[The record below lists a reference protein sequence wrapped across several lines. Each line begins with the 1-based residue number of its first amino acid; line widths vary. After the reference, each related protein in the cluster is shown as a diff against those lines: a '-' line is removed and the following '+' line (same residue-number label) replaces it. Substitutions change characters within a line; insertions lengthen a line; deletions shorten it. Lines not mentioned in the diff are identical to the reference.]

1 MDQQK
6 QSLERR
12 ALLRGM
18 GVAGAAVAGGAVLAA
33 CGSSDSTVTSGG
45 SSPTPDTSTPGG
57 GGGSS
62 GAEALVSTA
71 DVPEGGGVVLSDP
84 EVVVTQPKAGEF
96 VAFSSICTH
105 QGCPVNEVANG
116 TINCP
121 CHGSRFSIEDGSV
134 VAGPAPAPLPP
145 VPVAVDGG
153 EVVRA

>member
-1 MDQQK
+1 MDQQQ

-12 ALLRGM
+12 ALLRGL

-33 CGSSDSTVTSGG
+33 CGSNDSTATGGG
-45 SSPTPDTSTPGG
+45 SSPTPDTSSPGG
-57 GGGSS
+57 GGGNSS
-62 GAEALVSTA
+62 ASALVATA
-71 DVPEGGGVVLSDP
+71 DVPEGGGIVLSDP

-145 VPVAVDGG
+145 VQVTVDGG

>member
-1 MDQQK
+1 MDQQQ

-12 ALLRGM
+12 ALLRGL
-18 GVAGAAVAGGAVLAA
+18 GVAGAAVAGGAVLVA
-33 CGSSDSTVTSGG
+33 CGGNDSTATGGG
-45 SSPTPDTSTPGG
+45 SSPTPDTSSPGG
-57 GGGSS
+57 GGGNSS
-62 GAEALVSTA
+62 ASALVATA
-71 DVPEGGGVVLSDP
+71 DVPEGGGIVLSDP

-145 VPVAVDGG
+145 VQVTVDGG